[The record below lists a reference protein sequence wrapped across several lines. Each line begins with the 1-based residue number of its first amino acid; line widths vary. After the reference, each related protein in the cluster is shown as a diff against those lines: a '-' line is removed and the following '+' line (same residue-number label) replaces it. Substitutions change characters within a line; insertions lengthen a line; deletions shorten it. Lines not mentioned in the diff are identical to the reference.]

1 MPRALDHAIGVDIG
15 GTKVLA
21 VLLEGGRVVAET
33 LVPTPTAGDEVLEV
47 VTLAVGSLAPGGDRG
62 VLRAIG
68 VGAPGLV
75 DATGTLRFAPNLLGG
90 MGLAIQA
97 GLEARFPGVVV
108 RAGNDA
114 TCAAWAERTLGAARG
129 RDDMVMVTLG
139 TGIGGGIV
147 AGGRLLLGAN
157 GFAGEIGHMVVDPHG
172 PRCPCGK
179 RGCWERFGSGS
190 GLGRLG
196 REAAQAG
203 QAKRV
208 AELAGGDPEAV
219 RGEHVTAAA
228 AEGDEEAVAVMAQF
242 GWWLALGLANLANV
256 FDVQCFVLGG
266 GLVSAGDVL
275 FDPVRTAFAE
285 LVEAVQYRPPIE
297 IIPAELG
304 ERAGAIGAAL
314 LAAA

>member
-1 MPRALDHAIGVDIG
+1 
-15 GTKVLA
+15 
-21 VLLEGGRVVAET
+21 
-33 LVPTPTAGDEVLEV
+33 
-47 VTLAVGSLAPGGDRG
+47 
-62 VLRAIG
+62 
-68 VGAPGLV
+68 
-75 DATGTLRFAPNLLGG
+75 
-90 MGLAIQA
+90 
-97 GLEARFPGVVV
+97 VVV

-114 TCAAWAERTLGAARG
+114 TCAAWAERTIGAAAG
-129 RDDMVMVTLG
+129 RDDVVLVTLG

-203 QAKRV
+203 QAHRV

-228 AEGDEEAVAVMAQF
+228 AEGDEEAMAVMAQF

-256 FDVQCFVLGG
+256 FDPQCFVVGG
-266 GLVSAGDVL
+266 GLVAAGAVL
-275 FDPVRTAFAE
+275 FDPLKTAFAD
-285 LVEAVQYRPPIE
+285 LVEAVQYRPPID
-297 IIPAELG
+297 ILPAELG

-314 LAAA
+314 LAAG